1 MYLYEEK
8 FQDILDLIEATRSD
22 EDVTKLG
29 HVHSDVLFRHSDL
42 FTLKGFQGETPG
54 VDVIFETYIP
64 YLGDQPVVAFSGG
77 SDDPSVADLQPGA
90 FSDSALVDRFRTA
103 LTHFANYG
111 KKFSAL
117 RYSEQALDNALTR
130 EIFIQMVGHMALVC
144 TLVDDAEKCS
154 NITRAMAFGAFNDA
168 IYRAVKGDAQAELA
182 NNWV

>member
-8 FQDILDLIEATRSD
+8 FQDILDLIEASRSD
-22 EDVTKLG
+22 EDVTRLG
-29 HVHSDVLFRHSDL
+29 HVHSGVLFRHSDL

-77 SDDPSVADLQPGA
+77 SDDPAVADLQPGA
-90 FSDSALVDRFRTA
+90 FSDPALVDRFRTA

-117 RYSEQALDNALTR
+117 QYSEQVLDNALTR

-144 TLVDDAEKCS
+144 TMVDDAEKCS
-154 NITRAMAFGAFNDA
+154 NITRAMAFGAFDDA
-168 IYRAVKGDAQAELA
+168 IYRAAKEDTQMDLV